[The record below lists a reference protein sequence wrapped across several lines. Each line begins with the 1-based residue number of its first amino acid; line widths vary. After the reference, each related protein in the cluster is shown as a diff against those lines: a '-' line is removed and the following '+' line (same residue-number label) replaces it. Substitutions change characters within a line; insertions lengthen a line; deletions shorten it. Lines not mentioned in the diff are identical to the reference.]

1 MTEFQ
6 FNCKTYTNRLMD
18 YANRRHYLAVE
29 EAHVRMI
36 RREAAREYRNLRIE
50 KRLYAALLTVSV
62 IGIAV
67 TGWFL
72 ASVWGK

>member
-1 MTEFQ
+1 MTDFE
-6 FNCKTYTNRLMD
+6 FNCKTFTNRLMA

-50 KRLYAALLTVSV
+50 KGLYAALLTVSV

-67 TGWFL
+67 ATWFL
-72 ASVWGK
+72 ASIGAG

>member
-18 YANRRHYLAVE
+18 YANRRHHLDIHNAN
-29 EAHVRMI
+29 A
-36 RREAAREYRNLRIE
+36 RIE
-50 KRLYAALLTVSV
+50 ARAAVRILKQQDREDALDIAVRV
-62 IGIAV
+62 AMAIGIAV